1 MPSTTETSTPPQP
14 TGTFQIHYFATAASY
29 TRKQTECL
37 PAPLPLSK
45 LFGVLEQRYPGIKEK
60 VLVSCGVSLGMEY
73 VDVNEDDDDDDGD
86 ATMINPGDEV
96 GIIPPVSSG

>member
-73 VDVNEDDDDDDGD
+73 VDVNDDDDV
-86 ATMINPGDEV
+86 TMINPGDEV